1 MTLLRLSPAAL
12 ARCRF
17 ALSPLAETL
26 STLVALHR
34 TSPAPWQASWHAE
47 HRPAYLAW
55 IETHETAMGLMS
67 LVSATKWLPDTV
79 TPPPMGGMHTRLDD
93 ELAEVAAHTDEAV
106 RATVADAL
114 AASRPPQY
122 TAWLARPGLAPRI
135 AGVFRE
141 GWTRFV
147 APDWPRRR
155 AVLERDIMHRAGI
168 LAAYGWRRAVEGMTR
183 HSVWV
188 GDNAIR
194 FSEQDYPD
202 RHITDEGLTFV
213 PHTSDNGSWTCE
225 RPPHFA
231 LVYPARGP
239 AAAVPAGAD
248 DPLAGLLGPGRARVL
263 RELARPATST
273 QLAAVLEL
281 SLGTVSA
288 HLAVLR
294 ESGVIVGERV
304 GRGVV
309 YRLTEWGERV
319 VGVLAGGHLAA
330 DDGSPAASNASS

>member
-12 ARCRF
+12 ASCRF
-17 ALSPLAETL
+17 AVSPLAETL
-26 STLVALHR
+26 SALIVLHHAS
-34 TSPAPWQASWHAE
+34 TAPWQASWHAE
-47 HRPAYLAW
+47 NRPAYLAW
-55 IETHETAMGLMS
+55 IGRDEAAEGLLS

-79 TPPPMGGMHTRLDD
+79 TPPPSGGMHTRLED
-93 ELAEVAAHTDEAV
+93 ELAVVADHDDDTV
-106 RATVADAL
+106 RATMADAL

-122 TAWLARPGLAPRI
+122 TGWLAVDGLGPRI
-135 AGVFRE
+135 AGVLRE
-141 GWTRFV
+141 GWQRFV
-147 APDWPRRR
+147 APTWPRRR
-155 AVLERDIMHRAGI
+155 AILERDIMHRAGV
-168 LAAYGWRRAVEGMTR
+168 LAAFGWRQAVEGMTR

-188 GDNAIR
+188 GDDAIR
-194 FSEQDYPD
+194 FSEQDWPD

-213 PHTSDNGSWTCE
+213 PHTADSGSWTCE

-239 AAAVPAGAD
+239 AAPTDPTAP

-263 RELARPATST
+263 RELDRPATST
-273 QLAAVLEL
+273 QLAAVLGL

-294 ESGVIVGERV
+294 ENGVIAGARA

-309 YRLTEWGERV
+309 YRLTETGEGLL
-319 VGVLAGGHLAA
+319 GVLGQA
-330 DDGSPAASNASS
+330 PNQR